1 MATKRDRIIE
11 ATAALLVE
19 QGLLTLQTRA
29 VTERAGVGTGLLN
42 HYFRWPELRVIA
54 WEAVFSR
61 LAQDMQR
68 DGETPPE
75 AMHRFF
81 TDSFSENARPFWRL
95 WIEAESLALQ
105 DPAMAEAV
113 ASIRNQLRDVLTG
126 ILVEGVARADWAL
139 EAPRATALRLEAMR
153 DGLAGLLLGADA
165 ELDED
170 KAEAHLR
177 ELFRREAGYNTAQ
190 SKGSV
195 ANSSGMLRS

>member
-19 QGLLTLQTRA
+19 QGLLTVQTRT

-42 HYFRWPELRVIA
+42 HYFRWPELRAIA
-54 WEAVFSR
+54 WEAIFSSV
-61 LAQDMQR
+61 AEDMRR

-81 TDSFSENARPFWRL
+81 TDSFSEDARPFWRL

-113 ASIRNQLRDVLTG
+113 ASIRHQLRDVLTG
-126 ILVEGVARADWAL
+126 ILAEGVARADWSL

-177 ELFRREAGYNTAQ
+177 ELFRRETGYNTAQ
-190 SKGSV
+190 SK
-195 ANSSGMLRS
+195 SSAVDALGKSRA